1 MSEMKTNMKSEK
13 LIGRFEIIQELGRG
27 AQGVV
32 YLARDPRL
40 DRQVAIKTLR
50 AGSIAQN
57 DSLLRESRTVS
68 NLQHPNIIPL
78 YDLGSHDGAPYL
90 VYAYIAGETLS
101 QVLKKSGALSMANAA
116 RIVADVLD
124 ALASAHSQGIMHL
137 DIKPANVM
145 ISETGQHLVM
155 DFGIAR
161 SISQKPDSSGGI
173 TGTPQYMAPETI
185 SAQGAEFRSDIFS
198 VGMMLYEMVTG
209 TPVVQSDNV
218 FQILNRNANEKAE
231 APSSRNIKVDEKL
244 EWIIL
249 KAIAKKPEER
259 FPSAMAMRQAL
270 LTYLDSSKGN
280 DIDAPDAD
288 FSSTLRFLLRR
299 MRSKSDFPAL
309 SGIIHEINK
318 IVASESEGSS
328 KLAQAILQDFSLTNK
343 LLKLVNTVSYSQ
355 FGGQINTI
363 SKAVS
368 ILGFESVRDIAMS
381 LILMDFLQNK
391 SQAQELKDDVIAS
404 FFSGIVAVQLSEGM
418 TAQDVEETMIC
429 AMYLNLGRMI
439 AKFYF
444 FEESEEIARLMED
457 KNVDEEQAAMKVL
470 GVSYNEL
477 GIGIAKTWHF
487 PDRLIAGMQKI
498 QGSKI
503 VMPKNETGRMN
514 VTVNLANELCA
525 IATLSDPK
533 GKKDAIKKI
542 KDRYKGVV
550 EVSDEKLSVA
560 LEKGMEDLSFRS
572 KVLGIDTQ
580 KSSVMKNVRGWLDH
594 DIITKQAGKDEFG
607 KDGTTIGVTTMDM
620 TLDAQTLVN
629 SEVELKVDPEAV
641 LSNGIQDV
649 TNTLV
654 GVFKLNDVLQMVLE
668 TIYRALGF
676 KHVLIFS
683 RDAKQGMMI
692 ARFGFG
698 EGISDIIPRF
708 RFPLAFEAD
717 VFHLALQK
725 ELDIVIEDVGAPNI
739 ANKIPPWHSRTV
751 DARYFL
757 LLPVIVNKI
766 PVGLIYADMQD
777 AKALQISPKQ
787 LSMLRTLRNQ
797 AVLAIKQMA

>member
-1 MSEMKTNMKSEK
+1 MAGK
-13 LIGRFEIIQELGRG
+13 LIGRFEVIKELGRG

-50 AGSIAQN
+50 TSSVAESDG
-57 DSLLRESRTVS
+57 LLREAKTVS

-78 YDLGSHDGAPYL
+78 YDLGSDEGSPYL
-90 VYAYIAGETLS
+90 VYAFIDGETVA
-101 QVLKKSGALSMANAA
+101 QVLKRSGPLSMAAAA
-116 RIVADVLD
+116 RILADVLD
-124 ALASAHSQGIMHL
+124 ALSSAHSQGIMHL

-145 ISETGQHLVM
+145 ISSGGQHLVM

-161 SISQKPDSSGGI
+161 TISQLPDASGGI

-185 SAQGAEFRSDIFS
+185 SAKGAEFRSDIFS
-198 VGMMLYEMVTG
+198 AGVMLYEMVTG
-209 TPVVQSDNV
+209 APVVEGGNA
-218 FQILNRNANEKAE
+218 FQILNRNAHEKAD

-259 FPSAMAMRQAL
+259 FATAQAMRQAL
-270 LTYLDSSKGN
+270 LTYLDSSKGT

-318 IVASESEGSS
+318 IVSSESEGSS

-368 ILGFESVRDIAMS
+368 ILGFESVRNIAMS
-381 LILMDFLQNK
+381 LILMDFIQNK
-391 SQAQELKDDVIAS
+391 SQAQDLKDDVISS
-404 FFSGIVAVQLSEGM
+404 FFSGIVAVQLSEGAS
-418 TAQDVEETMIC
+418 AQEVEETMIC
-429 AMYLNLGRMI
+429 AMFLNLGRMI

-444 FEESEEIARLMED
+444 FEESEEITRMMED
-457 KNVDEEQAAMKVL
+457 KGVDEDHAAMKVL

-477 GIGIAKTWHF
+477 GIGIAKTWNF

-498 QGSKI
+498 KGSK
-503 VMPKNETGRMN
+503 VAMPAGDIGRMS
-514 VTVNLANELCA
+514 VTVNMANELCS
-525 IATLSDPK
+525 IATVSDPK
-533 GKKDAIKKI
+533 GKKDAMNKI
-542 KDRYKGVV
+542 RERYSDVV
-550 EVSDEKLSVA
+550 DASEERLSA
-560 LEKGMEDLSFRS
+560 SLEKGLQDLSLRS
-572 KVLGIDTQ
+572 QVLGIDTS
-580 KSSVMKNVRGWLDH
+580 KSVSLKNLRSWLDH
-594 DIITKQAGKDEFG
+594 VVENKQAGKKEQAGANGPISEDLS
-607 KDGTTIGVTTMDM
+607 I
-620 TLDAQTLVN
+620 DAQTLVN
-629 SEVELKVDPEAV
+629 AEVEVKVDPEAT

-654 GVFKLNDVLQMVLE
+654 GEYKLNDVLQMVLE
-668 TIYRALGF
+668 TIYRGLGF
-676 KHVLIFS
+676 KHVIIFS
-683 RDAKQGMMI
+683 RDVKQSMMM

-698 EGISDIIPRF
+698 ENVSAMLPLF

-739 ANKIPPWHSRTV
+739 ATKIPAWHSRAV

-757 LLPVIVNKI
+757 LLPVVVNKI
-766 PVGLIYADMQD
+766 AVGLIYADMQD
-777 AKALQISPKQ
+777 AKTLQITPKQ

-797 AVLAIKQMA
+797 AVLAIKQKA

>member
-1 MSEMKTNMKSEK
+1 MAGK
-13 LIGRFEIIQELGRG
+13 LIGRFEVIKELGRG

-50 AGSIAQN
+50 TSSVAQS
-57 DSLLRESRTVS
+57 DGLLREAKTVS

-78 YDLGSHDGAPYL
+78 YDLGSDEGSPYL
-90 VYAYIAGETLS
+90 VYAFIDGETVA
-101 QVLKKSGALSMANAA
+101 QVLKRTGPLSMAAAA
-116 RIVADVLD
+116 RILADVLE

-145 ISETGQHLVM
+145 ISSGGQHLVM

-161 SISQKPDSSGGI
+161 TISQLPDASGGI

-185 SAQGAEFRSDIFS
+185 SAKGAEFRSDIFS
-198 VGMMLYEMVTG
+198 AGVMLYEMVTG
-209 TPVVQSDNV
+209 APVVEGGNA
-218 FQILNRNANEKAE
+218 FQILNRNAHEKAD

-259 FPSAMAMRQAL
+259 FPTAQAMRQAL
-270 LTYLDSSKGN
+270 LTYLDSSKGTE
-280 DIDAPDAD
+280 IDAPDAD

-318 IVASESEGSS
+318 IVSSESEGSS

-368 ILGFESVRDIAMS
+368 ILGFESVRNIAMS
-381 LILMDFLQNK
+381 LILMDFIQNK
-391 SQAQELKDDVIAS
+391 SQAQDLKDDVISS
-404 FFSGIVAVQLSEGM
+404 FFSGIVAVQLSEGAS
-418 TAQDVEETMIC
+418 AQEVEETMIC
-429 AMYLNLGRMI
+429 AMFLNLGRMI

-444 FEESEEIARLMED
+444 FEESEEITRMMED
-457 KNVDEEQAAMKVL
+457 KGVDEDHAAMKVL

-477 GIGIAKTWHF
+477 GIGIAKTWNF

-498 QGSKI
+498 KGSK
-503 VMPKNETGRMN
+503 VAMPAGDIGRMS
-514 VTVNLANELCA
+514 VTVNMANELCS
-525 IATLSDPK
+525 IATVSDPK
-533 GKKDAIKKI
+533 GKKDAMNKI
-542 KDRYKGVV
+542 RERYSDVV
-550 EVSDEKLSVA
+550 DASEERLSA
-560 LEKGMEDLSFRS
+560 SLEKGLQDLSLRS
-572 KVLGIDTQ
+572 QVLGIDTS
-580 KSSVMKNVRGWLDH
+580 KSVSLKNLRSWLDH
-594 DIITKQAGKDEFG
+594 VVENKQAGKKEQAGANGPISEDLS
-607 KDGTTIGVTTMDM
+607 I
-620 TLDAQTLVN
+620 DAQTLVN
-629 SEVELKVDPEAV
+629 AEVEVKVDPEAT

-654 GVFKLNDVLQMVLE
+654 GEYKLNDVLQMVLE
-668 TIYRALGF
+668 TIYRGLGF
-676 KHVLIFS
+676 KHVIIFS
-683 RDAKQGMMI
+683 RDVKQSMMV

-698 EGISDIIPRF
+698 ENVSAMLPLF

-739 ANKIPPWHSRTV
+739 ATKIPAWHSRAV

-757 LLPVIVNKI
+757 LLPVVVNKI
-766 PVGLIYADMQD
+766 AVGLIYADMQD
-777 AKALQISPKQ
+777 AKTLQITPKQ

-797 AVLAIKQMA
+797 AVLAIKQKA